1 MIRIVGIL
9 CGSAIAIAFLIIAV
23 GIPEF
28 PPPDE
33 VAEDAVQESFDVVE
47 VPPEAVA
54 IESVT
59 QAAPPADAEM
69 PIAELEMPV
78 ETIPEPI
85 PEPIPVPIPVPVHET
100 FAETAARAAAMS
112 EPLAEIWFAFWSPF
126 HSKIAANGFIAQLQ
140 RETGMDYRVVKI
152 KPGVYEVAFAYEG
165 QDDIETKL
173 ATISRATGLEM
184 PDG

>member
-1 MIRIVGIL
+1 MIRIIGIL
-9 CGSAIAIAFLIIAV
+9 CGSAIAIAFLIIAL

-33 VAEDAVQESFDVVE
+33 VAEEAVQEFSDVVE
-47 VPPEAVA
+47 APPEAVA

-59 QAAPPADAEM
+59 QTAPPSDAEM
-69 PIAELEMPV
+69 PLPETASLIESAPELAA
-78 ETIPEPI
+78 
-85 PEPIPVPIPVPVHET
+85 ET
-100 FAETAARAAAMS
+100 FAETLARAAEMS
-112 EPLAEIWFAFWSPF
+112 EPLAENWFAFWSPF
-126 HSKIAANGFIAQLQ
+126 HSEIAANGFIAQLQ

-165 QDDIETKL
+165 EDDIETKL

>member
-1 MIRIVGIL
+1 MIRIIGIL
-9 CGSAIAIAFLIIAV
+9 CGSAIAIAILIIAL

-33 VAEDAVQESFDVVE
+33 VAEEANQEFSDVVE
-47 VPPEAVA
+47 APPEAVA

-59 QAAPPADAEM
+59 QTAPPSDAEM
-69 PIAELEMPV
+69 PLAELEMPI
-78 ETIPEPI
+78 ETIAEPI
-85 PEPIPVPIPVPVHET
+85 PEPVHET

-112 EPLAEIWFAFWSPF
+112 EPLAENWFAFWSPF
-126 HSKIAANGFIAQLQ
+126 HSEIAANGFIAQLQ

-165 QDDIETKL
+165 EDDIETKL